1 MATLPSVC
9 QLFEDRLGV
18 KLKAEWYQAVIASLR
33 SNHRFSSGTPEQ
45 QMQMLFA
52 LFLES
57 DLTTAGSGCLPANLQ
72 VKTV

>member
-18 KLKAEWYQAVIASLR
+18 KLKSDWYQAAIAALR
-33 SNHRFSSGTPEQ
+33 SDHRFSSGTSEQ
-45 QMQMLFA
+45 QMQLLFA

-57 DLTTAGSGCLPANLQ
+57 DLTTAGSGCLPANLK
-72 VKTV
+72 V